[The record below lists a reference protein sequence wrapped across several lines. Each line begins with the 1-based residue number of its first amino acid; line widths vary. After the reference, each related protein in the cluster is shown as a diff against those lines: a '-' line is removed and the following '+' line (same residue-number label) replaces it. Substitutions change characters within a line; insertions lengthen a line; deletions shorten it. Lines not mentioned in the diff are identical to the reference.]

1 MKNKIILFFSYSV
14 YLIFC
19 YCTSARLATFY
30 SDEIYSDAAYVE
42 NLKTNTAIL
51 EKNADKKRSPAS
63 LTKIMTFIVAYEKIK
78 NIYETKVVVPQEVL
92 DKVAEMG
99 LKFRD

>member
-63 LTKIMTFIVAYEKIK
+63 LTKIMTFIVAYAKIK
-78 NIYETKVVVPQEVL
+78 NI
-92 DKVAEMG
+92 
-99 LKFRD
+99 

>member
-51 EKNADKKRSPAS
+51 EKNADKKKKSGV
-63 LTKIMTFIVAYEKIK
+63 TYK
-78 NIYETKVVVPQEVL
+78 NNDFYCGI
-92 DKVAEMG
+92 
-99 LKFRD
+99 